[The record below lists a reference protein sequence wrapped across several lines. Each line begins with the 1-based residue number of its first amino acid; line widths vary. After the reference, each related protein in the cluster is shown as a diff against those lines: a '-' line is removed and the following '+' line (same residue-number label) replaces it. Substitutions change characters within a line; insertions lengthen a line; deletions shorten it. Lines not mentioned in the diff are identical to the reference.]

1 MAGDE
6 KGQRRWVKLV
16 IAVLQSEELRNWC
29 GEWKQGVE
37 AVLTVL
43 FILAERWGDG
53 WSGKR
58 SQRLLGSD
66 FDSMVSVEERNRGEA
81 P

>member
-1 MAGDE
+1 
-6 KGQRRWVKLV
+6 
-16 IAVLQSEELRNWC
+16 
-29 GEWKQGVE
+29 VE

-58 SQRLLGSD
+58 SRRLLGSN
-66 FDSMVSVEERNRGEA
+66 FDATVSVEERNRGEA
-81 P
+81 SSLLFLGE